1 MELIIIDYNPLPIHK
16 LSEGQIETLKILNKE
31 FDKIKKHFLFKII

>member
-1 MELIIIDYNPLPIHK
+1 MESIVVDYNPLPVHK

-31 FDKIKKHFLFKII
+31 FDKIRKHCLFKII